1 MGGRAVANSRI
12 VAGKQGDQRFVLAQ
26 WDARKAPDAAIG
38 CPGDAKTCAGDCR
51 VMRPRIVLERIE
63 QPRQFGK
70 QSLVRILQLATPI
83 KEASRCRQACTD
95 SVARVAVEESDR
107 GETP

>member
-12 VAGKQGDQRFVLAQ
+12 VAREQGDQRFVLAQ

-38 CPGDAKTCAGDCR
+38 CAGDAKTCAGDCR
-51 VMRPRIVLERIE
+51 VVRPRIVLERIE

-70 QSLVRILQLATPI
+70 QSLIRILQLATPM
-83 KEASRCRQACTD
+83 KSF
-95 SVARVAVEESDR
+95 
-107 GETP
+107 G

>member
-1 MGGRAVANSRI
+1 VANSRI

-38 CPGDAKTCAGDCR
+38 CAADAKTCAGDCR
-51 VMRPRIVLERIE
+51 VVLPRIVLERIE

-70 QSLVRILQLATPI
+70 QSVVRILQLATPM
-83 KEASRCRQACTD
+83 KSF
-95 SVARVAVEESDR
+95 
-107 GETP
+107 G